1 MKKLITGGG
10 GLIGSE
16 FNDGIKIYKQKYN
29 LINSLDVD
37 RMYSDIKPDFVI
49 HTAAKVGGVG
59 ANMRK
64 KGDFFYENIMINTN
78 VIHYAKKHNVKKLIA
93 FLSTCVFPDKVDYPL
108 TENKIDLGPPHFSND
123 AYAYAKRMS
132 QVQISAYNEQYG
144 TNYFCVIPTNVYGPE
159 DNYNLDDSHVLP
171 ALIHKCYLAIKN
183 NTKLEL
189 WGDGS
194 PLREFIY
201 SKDVAN
207 ICDRLLLEYEETSP
221 IIISTSEEIS
231 IKEVAEKVA
240 KLMGYK
246 NKIYWDTSKPNGQFR
261 KPSNNSK
268 LKSVLKDLQFT
279 PLEEGLYHT
288 IEYFIKNYE
297 KIRK

>member
-1 MKKLITGGG
+1 
-10 GLIGSE
+10 
-16 FNDGIKIYKQKYN
+16 
-29 LINSLDVD
+29 
-37 RMYSDIKPDFVI
+37 
-49 HTAAKVGGVG
+49 
-59 ANMRK
+59 
-64 KGDFFYENIMINTN
+64 
-78 VIHYAKKHNVKKLIA
+78 
-93 FLSTCVFPDKVDYPL
+93 
-108 TENKIDLGPPHFSND
+108 
-123 AYAYAKRMS
+123 
-132 QVQISAYNEQYG
+132 
-144 TNYFCVIPTNVYGPE
+144 
-159 DNYNLDDSHVLP
+159 LDDSHVLP

-201 SKDVAN
+201 SKDVAK

-246 NKIYWDTSKPNGQFR
+246 NKIYWDSSKPNGQFR

-268 LKSVLKDLQFT
+268 LKSVLKDFQFT